1 MVEYEPIAGV
11 DEAGRGPLAG
21 PVVAAAVILDP
32 SSPIEGLADS
42 KKLTARRREQLAE
55 QILARAVAVSVAI
68 IPASE
73 IDRINILQATMVGMR
88 QAVESLKPQPA
99 LARIDGNRAP
109 SLSLPC
115 ETLVGG
121 DAIDPAISAAS
132 IIAKTRRD
140 AIMLALHQ
148 RFPLYGFDRH
158 KGYPTAAHLEALSQH
173 GPCPEHRLSFRPL
186 AQGRLF

>member
-1 MVEYEPIAGV
+1 MERIAGI

-21 PVVAAAVILDP
+21 PVVVAAVILDP
-32 SSPIEGLADS
+32 RRPIVGLADS
-42 KKLTARRREQLAE
+42 KKLSARRRETLAE
-55 QILARAVAVSVAI
+55 QIVARALAVEIAI

-73 IDRINILQATMVGMR
+73 IDRINILQATLAGMR
-88 QAVESLKPQPA
+88 QVA
-99 LARIDGNRAP
+99 LELDPPPDRVRIDGNRAP
-109 SLSLPC
+109 ELDLPC

-140 AIMLALHQ
+140 AIMLALHEQ
-148 RFPLYGFDRH
+148 FPLYGFDRH
-158 KGYPTAAHLEALSQH
+158 KGYPTAAHLAALDAH

-186 AQGRLF
+186 AQLSLF